1 MAQYPLQ
8 TGNETAIADGLN
20 YLLSGPAGLGQD
32 FTGYEQWT
40 PGYLTGNFRIPYTQ
54 LSVNSAATGVSGQNY
69 VSVNPTAAGIL
80 VGMTV
85 SGYGITPGTTVTSIG
100 AQTAGGVRV
109 NLSAVITANI
119 DNDLTFYPN
128 PLPKIYVAPIPLGTS
143 TLLDPYTWKFE
154 FASPEASPPFVPG
167 NNISVYDVRDGEQS
181 AKEFTLSGTKA
192 ALGSTTTYSGII
204 PTTITGSGTGLELDI
219 TLLASGAVAYSTSNT
234 IIDIVDGGIG
244 YVVGDIVKVLGTALG
259 GTSPANDLTLTVLH
273 TTSAY
278 DGDYTPIGV
287 AECTTTYVIARTTDP
302 YTVPGP
308 GTGGYVW
315 LYNTSAVPKVLAL
328 STDCNSKIIVN
339 GGNDRVFISAQLN
352 NRISYS
358 ATTSSDLSYAVAI
371 NRYRGFPN
379 TDPAN
384 PGFFFEFDKLIAKR
398 VYTGTGLTGL
408 SGTGTLSN
416 IETIFTNF
424 PDVNITPAYYWYI
437 MDVSF
442 QVTNGGDLQVTQSEL
457 GLRSMST
464 QTVKQ

>member
-1 MAQYPLQ
+1 MQFPVQ
-8 TGNETAIADGLN
+8 TGNDAAVAEALN

-32 FTGYEQWT
+32 FNGYEQWT

-54 LSVNSAATGVSGQNY
+54 ISINSAATGVSGDNY

-100 AQTAGGVRV
+100 AQTSGGVRV
-109 NLSAVITANI
+109 NLSAVITADI
-119 DNDLTFYPN
+119 DNDLTFTPN
-128 PLPKIYVAPIPLGTS
+128 PVPKLYVAPIALGTS

-154 FASPEASPPFVPG
+154 FATPQAAPPFVPG
-167 NNISVYDVRDGEQS
+167 NNITVNDVVDGQQG

-192 ALGSTTTYSGII
+192 ISASITTYSGII
-204 PTTITGSGTGLELDI
+204 PTTLTGSGTGLELDI
-219 TLLASGAVAYSTSNT
+219 TLAVSGAVAYSSANT
-234 IIDIVDGGIG
+234 TIDIVESGMGYQIG
-244 YVVGDIVKVLGTALG
+244 DTVKVLGTDLG
-259 GTSPANDLTLTVLH
+259 GFSPANDLTLTVLH
-273 TTSAY
+273 TSSSY
-278 DGDYTPIGV
+278 DGSYDPIGV
-287 AECTTTYVIARTTDP
+287 ATCTTTYVIARTADP

-308 GTGGYVW
+308 GSGGTVK
-315 LYNTSAVPKVLAL
+315 LFNTSAVPKVYAL
-328 STDCNSKIIVN
+328 STDCNAKIVVN

-352 NRISYS
+352 NRISYL

-371 NRYRGFPN
+371 NRYIGSPN

-384 PGFFFEFDKLIAKR
+384 PGYFFEFDKLIAKR
-398 VYTGTGLTGL
+398 VYTGTGFTGL
-408 SGTGTLSN
+408 TGTGTLPN

-424 PDVNITPAYYWYI
+424 PDQNITPAYYWYI